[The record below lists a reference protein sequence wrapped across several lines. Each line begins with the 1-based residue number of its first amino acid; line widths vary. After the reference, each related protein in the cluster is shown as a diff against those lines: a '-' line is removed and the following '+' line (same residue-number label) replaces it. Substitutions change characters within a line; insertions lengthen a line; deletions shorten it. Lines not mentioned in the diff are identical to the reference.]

1 MLGSPSLEGRLPA
14 LRPSSLPRGSPHQV
28 GSSPFAC
35 TFEPHLQGSYLQ
47 GQNWTGLDCTQSLAL
62 RARLKTGV
70 LRGRVRSCKGWWES
84 HVRGCLR
91 FYVIRVGGGWGQK
104 SSDGLAG
111 LVQGSGSSLGGLL
124 FFRCF
129 FLVLRHT
136 PGTPGTGLTSLLL
149 TGGGC
154 RMGLGARVRQ
164 TGSPAAQSRI
174 PVIPAR
180 HRAAIVRGRG
190 AHPGPVHPAVPSSR
204 GPLGSLPRLAHLVH
218 PGILGWVDGVC
229 PTDSAHS
236 APPEV
241 EAKLRA
247 FCRPRPPQ
255 SCSPM
260 VGDVPSWPRLPR
272 GGVNGQTG
280 GAATLWAPPFFSVLD
295 WTSPARAG
303 WTGPVPF
310 KFFTGSA
317 GTLRGEEKR
326 L

>member
-1 MLGSPSLEGRLPA
+1 MLGSPSLDGRLPA
-14 LRPSSLPRGSPHQV
+14 LRPSSSPRGSPHQV
-28 GSSPFAC
+28 GSSPSAC
-35 TFEPHLQGSYLQ
+35 TFEPHLQDSYLQ
-47 GQNWTGLDCTQSLAL
+47 GQNWAGLDCTQSLAL
-62 RARLKTGV
+62 RARLKTGSGV
-70 LRGRVRSCKGWWES
+70 RGVRSCNGWWES

-91 FYVIRVGGGWGQK
+91 FYVIGVGGGWGQK

-164 TGSPAAQSRI
+164 TGSPAAQS
-174 PVIPAR
+174 
-180 HRAAIVRGRG
+180 
-190 AHPGPVHPAVPSSR
+190 
-204 GPLGSLPRLAHLVH
+204 AHLVH
-218 PGILGWVDGVC
+218 PEILGWVDGVC
-229 PTDSAHS
+229 PMDGAHS

-241 EAKLRA
+241 EAQLRA
-247 FCRPRPPQ
+247 FCGPHPPQ
-255 SCSPM
+255 SYSPV
-260 VGDVPSWPRLPR
+260 VGDVPSGPRPPR
-272 GGVNGQTG
+272 GGVNGQIG